1 MNASKENPSARRGFL
16 QGLTSAAFALSALPL
31 HSAAISLFKPHS
43 HNEDRSAGHG
53 CVVFGSET
61 IFLSHLPLFK
71 SSSFNTPHDYQVI
84 LEVTFS
90 KEGEK
95 PQEAYVNDR
104 QKTGT
109 KLYTLSPESFIL
121 PHIASSTAEHPQRRS
136 FRGTIFREHFERDG
150 KPILEDVSIEVTKV
164 IHFRKFDANVKKP
177 AHLQYLLFGKGKE
190 LFLAHYISA
199 PPDFDQILAVTSEHP
214 FTDEE
219 LGKGLLVTLPQRKN
233 AIGGRVKANQSVV
246 AEVQGFAPDKE
257 NLKTKFKAGVE
268 FYFEDKELA
277 S

>member
-1 MNASKENPSARRGFL
+1 MNASKENTSARRGFL
-16 QGLTSAAFALSALPL
+16 QDLISAAFALSALPL
-31 HSAAISLFKPHS
+31 DSAAISLFKHHS

-61 IFLSHLPLFK
+61 VYLSHLPLFK

-84 LEVTFS
+84 LEATFS

-95 PQEAYVNDR
+95 PQEAYFNDR
-104 QKTGT
+104 KKTGT
-109 KLYTLSPESFIL
+109 KLYTLSPENFIL

-136 FRGTIFREHFERDG
+136 FRGTVFREHFEREG
-150 KPILEDVSIEVTKV
+150 KPILEDVTIEVTKV
-164 IHFRKFDANVKKP
+164 IHFRKFDASAKKP
-177 AHLQYLLFGKGKE
+177 AHMQYLLFGKGKE

-199 PPDFDQILAVTSEHP
+199 PPDFDQILAVTSEHT

-233 AIGGRVKANQSVV
+233 AIGGRLKTNQSVV
-246 AEVQGFAPDKE
+246 AEVQSLEANRE
-257 NLKTKFKAGVE
+257 SIKTRFKAGVE